1 MEDFEL
7 KIQKNEQISNFPI
20 FDYKIDL
27 FFSFWNSILGQN
39 LDFWREN
46 SIISC
51 FINEIFK
58 KSSNF
63 GAKIWTFSKVKVCQN
78 WIFGRKIDIMN
89 SV

>member
-7 KIQKNEQISNFPI
+7 KFEKNEGISNFRLLNW
-20 FDYKIDL
+20 L
-27 FFSFWNSILGQN
+27 FFMVFGILILGQN

-63 GAKIWTFSKVKVCQN
+63 GAKI
-78 WIFGRKIDIMN
+78 
-89 SV
+89 